1 MSKQMSNGLTQSQR
15 MTLFATIREAAREQG
30 EQPEAYR
37 KRIMAEELG
46 VDHLSEVSRGSG
58 FDRLMARVCRDAGDD
73 ARAIQYA
80 LSAVTRYRHL
90 IVEAAGKI
98 APGDALGYVAGVMI
112 QSHTVRDMS
121 QAVLAARLAT
131 DSGWLDLTEPQLRR
145 LLAMLN
151 THLRRRS

>member
-1 MSKQMSNGLTQSQR
+1 MSNGLTQSQR

-73 ARAIQYA
+73 ARAIKYS
-80 LSAVTRYRHL
+80 LSAVARYRHL
-90 IVEAAGKI
+90 IVAAAEKI
-98 APGDALGYVAGVMI
+98 APGNALEYVAGVMI
-112 QSHTVRDMS
+112 QSRTVRDVRP
-121 QAVLAARLAT
+121 AILAARLST
-131 DSGWLDLTEPQLRR
+131 DSGWLDLTDPQLRR
-145 LLAMLN
+145 LLAMLK
-151 THLRRRS
+151 THLRRLS

>member
-1 MSKQMSNGLTQSQR
+1 MSGLTQSQR

-73 ARAIQYA
+73 ARAIKYS
-80 LSAVTRYRHL
+80 LSAVARYRHL
-90 IVEAAGKI
+90 IVETAEKI
-98 APGDALGYVAGVMI
+98 APGNALEYVAGVMI
-112 QSHTVRDMS
+112 QSRTVRDVRP
-121 QAVLAARLAT
+121 AILAARLST

-151 THLRRRS
+151 THLRRRP